1 MTKNKYLIDKQ
12 AVIDSHVK
20 NQHRFMEVIKKILT
34 DALVL
39 KPSIFN
45 DERGCFFESF
55 NKNIFSKIVG
65 KDVDF
70 VQDNQSCSSR
80 GTLRGLHYQ
89 RGNAAQAKLVRV
101 IRGSVYDV
109 AVDLRPHSKTFGQ
122 SYGTTLSDQNHLQ
135 FYIPRGFA
143 HGFLALEDDTVFQYK
158 VDNFYSSDHEAGFIW
173 NDRELKID
181 WPNLDKVMS
190 EKDKMLPNFNQNHP
204 L

>member
-1 MTKNKYLIDKQ
+1 M
-12 AVIDSHVK
+12 IDSHVK